1 MASSDSWAKTYFKD
15 VFSSGELL
23 WNLTQREVRGK
34 YKRTALG
41 QLWSLANPLAAIIVY
56 TFIFSIVFQVPAQV
70 GDPSG
75 LENYA
80 LWLVCGLLPWM
91 FFNATVTQGVR
102 SIIDNA
108 NLVQKVYFPRLVLP
122 ISLTAAALVNWVFE
136 MSVLVIA
143 LAIIGAFVWPWLPL
157 VVLFMIV
164 LAIFAAGFSMI
175 LSIANVYFRDMAYL
189 ITVVLQ
195 FWFYLTPILYP
206 ITLVQTQSDKWGGL
220 FGSPITLEM
229 IYKLNPLEPY
239 VAIFRD
245 LLYHNTFP
253 ETSSVLAALAWA
265 VGTFGLGIVYFV
277 KTEKRLAELI

>member
-1 MASSDSWAKTYFKD
+1 M
-15 VFSSGELL
+15 
-23 WNLTQREVRGK
+23 
-34 YKRTALG
+34 
-41 QLWSLANPLAAIIVY
+41 
-56 TFIFSIVFQVPAQV
+56 
-70 GDPSG
+70 
-75 LENYA
+75 
-80 LWLVCGLLPWM
+80 
-91 FFNATVTQGVR
+91 
-102 SIIDNA
+102 
-108 NLVQKVYFPRLVLP
+108 P

-265 VGTFGLGIVYFV
+265 IGTFGLGIVYFV